1 MIYKLFEIPFS
12 LGWVFTSILVAFLLT
27 LLAIKL
33 GMPLLPKDVGRAFA
47 FEGERTRGKARGS
60 GLIFCIVAVSVFLLF
75 VPLTLEYVIY
85 YVLFLLAMLFGFLD
99 DKSKISWRELK
110 KGLLDLA
117 LCMVAAGVFMIFND
131 SYQIA
136 CFGFTCTLPWWLFFL
151 IATSLLWVSINF
163 TNCTDGVDGLL
174 GTLASVS
181 FATFAAVFMIAV
193 KDQAMMQINLIM
205 IAAMLAYLAF
215 NTSPSLAIMG
225 DAGSRAIG
233 ILFGMMA
240 LKSGNLLLYIPAALV
255 IILDGGIGLLK
266 LVVIRITKKKAFLQ
280 SIRTPLHDHARYK
293 WKWSDAQ
300 VVNRFATI
308 QMIASGIL
316 IALAILNG

>member
-1 MIYKLFEIPFS
+1 MIYKLFQIPFS
-12 LGWVFTSILVAFLLT
+12 LEWVFTSIFVSFLLT
-27 LLAIKL
+27 LFAIKL
-33 GMPLLPKDVGRAFA
+33 GMPLLPKDAGRAFA

-60 GLIFCIVAVSVFLLF
+60 GLIFCIVAVVVFLLF

-85 YVLFLLAMLFGFLD
+85 YALFLLAMLFGFLD
-99 DKSKISWRELK
+99 DKSQISWRELK

-117 LCMVAAGVFMIFND
+117 LCMVAAGVFMAFND
-131 SYQIA
+131 TYQMN
-136 CFGFTCTLPWWLFFL
+136 CFGFTCTLPWWLFFPL
-151 IATSLLWVSINF
+151 STFLLWVSINF

-181 FATFAAVFMIAV
+181 FATFAAVFLVAA

-205 IAAMLAYLAF
+205 IAVMLGYLAF

-240 LKSGNLLLYIPAALV
+240 LKSGNLLLYIPAMLV
-255 IILDGGIGLLK
+255 IILDGGIGLFK
-266 LVVIRITKKKAFLQ
+266 LVVIRATKKKTFLR

-308 QMIASGIL
+308 QIIASGIL
-316 IALAILNG
+316 IALTILNG